1 MNDCDAVPRI
11 EVIAFTDFGFL
22 PILAEGVF
30 PAEKP
35 SPSLGRQPLR
45 ALPRASRHGDR
56 EGWRAPLRRRRRA
69 AVRRTAGVSV
79 G

>member
-35 SPSLGRQPLR
+35 CPSLGRQRLR
-45 ALPRASRHGDR
+45 ALPRAPHLGDR
-56 EGWRAPLRRRRRA
+56 EVGGRRTGAAARRRSAGRRA
-69 AVRRTAGVSV
+69 
-79 G
+79 